1 MVGTFVSTIILSLQW
16 GTQIGFLYLGNRG
29 SVIHNAEGGD
39 VVIVGI
45 LVGIDTD
52 AKLVVVP

>member
-1 MVGTFVSTIILSLQW
+1 MSTIILSLQW